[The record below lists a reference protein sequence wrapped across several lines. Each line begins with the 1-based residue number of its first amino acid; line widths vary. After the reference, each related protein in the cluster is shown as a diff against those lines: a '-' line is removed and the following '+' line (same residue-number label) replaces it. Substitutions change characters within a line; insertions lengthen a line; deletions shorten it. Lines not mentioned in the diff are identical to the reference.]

1 MSRIIRA
8 PRPES
13 GFTLIDNATARDTGL
28 SYRALG
34 ILTYLLSHTDGWHTS
49 AETLSQGQNR
59 EGRGAIL
66 TALKELRTA
75 GYVRQEKRQDERGR
89 WTTLTYVYDT
99 PQTGEAAPIPTV
111 PAVVEH
117 DTPAASSSTA
127 ETAPSSP
134 EVDAVMTAWR
144 EAARGLTA
152 QKPAA
157 VAAVVR
163 DALNAGADSD
173 AVTRAVLAIVR
184 DGEPVIGW
192 RLTRYLNGKT
202 DRRQDKSIH
211 YAADAPKNW
220 TAYDED
226 LSLVCTPKPKP
237 AGYYRED
244 L

>member
-13 GFTLIDNATARDTGL
+13 GFTLIDNSTARDAVL

-49 AETLSQGQNR
+49 AEALSQGQRR

-66 TALKELRTA
+66 TALKELKAA

-89 WTTLTYVYDT
+89 WTTVTYVYDT
-99 PQTGEAAPIPTV
+99 PQTGEAAPMPTV
-111 PAVVEH
+111 PTREKVK
-117 DTPAASSSTA
+117 TTA
-127 ETAPSSP
+127 APSAPYAGTETSGDE
-134 EVDAVMTAWR
+134 EVEAVMTAWR
-144 EAARGLTA
+144 DAARGLTA

-157 VAAVVR
+157 VATVVR
-163 DALNAGADSD
+163 DALDAGADFH

-202 DRRQDKSIH
+202 DRQDKSIH
-211 YAADAPKNW
+211 YAADAPK
-220 TAYDED
+220 
-226 LSLVCTPKPKP
+226 K
-237 AGYYRED
+237 YYRED